1 MKKISIFSS
10 HFRKKLSTVEVK
22 EDKILREKVF
32 LFLLFHL
39 NKSSTSTAL
48 LILCINNRKQKRE
61 SLRAQILENLA
72 WPTSVLH
79 TRISSL
85 KYRKLQLASIG
96 ATEKNRDHSHLNKEL
111 KKVTI
116 NKHINI
122 YIYIYVYY
130 EGTTEK
136 YVHKAIVVQWL
147 RETSIKDKE
156 DITEVKLESL
166 IKKIRTMEYTN
177 AKN

>member
-1 MKKISIFSS
+1 MDRNFYDIGDLQHFTLKLKIEMCTFHNNLEHEKNSIFSS
-10 HFRKKLSTVEVK
+10 HCRKKLSTVEVK
-22 EDKILREKVF
+22 EDKILGEKSF

-96 ATEKNRDHSHLNKEL
+96 AKEKNRDHSHLNKEL

-122 YIYIYVYY
+122 YIHLCILWR
-130 EGTTEK
+130 
-136 YVHKAIVVQWL
+136 HN
-147 RETSIKDKE
+147 R
-156 DITEVKLESL
+156 
-166 IKKIRTMEYTN
+166 KICP
-177 AKN
+177 